1 MASRVD
7 AERAS
12 FIRDVQE
19 EKAEYEKQLCAD
31 PKDKVAQENLRRVN
45 SILRR
50 FGVNVPEAE
59 GAKTLDRDPFARPKP
74 YTGEDSEAVKDAM
87 KKEPEPYDPNKPA
100 NMTMIKAKDGGMA
113 RGRGGKM
120 CQHNYATSGSV
131 TDHLQQKKGKK

>member
-1 MASRVD
+1 MATSRVD

-19 EKAEYEKQLCAD
+19 QKAGYEKELRAN
-31 PKDKVAQENLRRVN
+31 PNDKAAQENLRRVN

-50 FGVNVPEAE
+50 FGVNVPEEE
-59 GAKTLDRDPFARPKP
+59 GTKKLDRDPFSRPKP
-74 YTGEDSEAVKDAM
+74 YTGEESEAVKDAM
-87 KKEPEPYDPNKPA
+87 EKDPKPYDPNKSA

-120 CQHNYATSGSV
+120 YQHNYATGGFV
-131 TDHLQQKKGKK
+131 VDHIKGNK